1 MKGHAAM
8 QRIEVKK
15 KFGIKNLAVGSGSHE
30 PDEAFRVLLPTETI
44 ALLIIPSE
52 TQKYANANSSP
63 KLNVDNIC
71 TYINLKADKIALSL
85 SSLNILRLAEPEE
98 ASRKEV

>member
-1 MKGHAAM
+1 MKGHAG

-30 PDEAFRVLLPTETI
+30 PDEAFRVPMETL

-52 TQKYANANSSP
+52 IQK
-63 KLNVDNIC
+63 IC
-71 TYINLKADKIALSL
+71 KCK
-85 SSLNILRLAEPEE
+85 
-98 ASRKEV
+98 

>member
-1 MKGHAAM
+1 MKGHAG

-30 PDEAFRVLLPTETI
+30 PEAFRVPMETI

-52 TQKYANANSSP
+52 IQKNTKNMQMQ
-63 KLNVDNIC
+63 
-71 TYINLKADKIALSL
+71 IAPR
-85 SSLNILRLAEPEE
+85 N
-98 ASRKEV
+98 